1 LSSSNI
7 FRRRGRNQIIRP
19 DEVVALNENSED
31 IGSSKHGEDIEG
43 EKIPVKTAMICPE
56 CRSWI
61 DIAAKMCPICGLR
74 IKHLPRP
81 ASEGRSRIT
90 AALLALFLGIAGAHK
105 FYLGSIKMGIIYILI
120 SLTAIGFAITL
131 ALGIYDAIILFTMS
145 DEEFARNY
153 D

>member
-1 LSSSNI
+1 MVINEAL
-7 FRRRGRNQIIRP
+7 GRNQIIRA
-19 DEVVALNENSED
+19 DEVVALNENSEN
-31 IGSSKHGEDIEG
+31 IGGSEDGKNAGG
-43 EKIPVKTAMICPE
+43 EKVPVKTAMICPE

-61 DIAAKMCPICGLR
+61 DNAAKMCPICGLR

-90 AALLALFLGIAGAHK
+90 AALLALFLGVAGAHK

-131 ALGIYDAIILFTMS
+131 ALSIYDAIILFTMS
-145 DEEFARNY
+145 DEEFARNFG
-153 D
+153 